1 MKKAILLISTL
12 FFVIAAFANGGHTIK
27 VQIKN
32 FTGKEIYFGYPY
44 GDKEYLR
51 DTAVLDTQGYFV
63 FAGEEELP
71 GGVYLIVMP
80 PNNEYFQILLNKG
93 EQNLIVSVN
102 DPKNPM
108 KDIKI
113 EGSSDNNL
121 LYEYLN
127 YLAALR
133 PQADTIRAQIARA
146 SDEKIKESLQKKLDA
161 IDKDVVAY
169 QNRLVEKHPKTLS
182 AAIIRANI
190 PMDQPEFQGDTLE
203 IQRQRWRYSIEH
215 FFDNLDLGDP
225 RMLRTPKAI
234 FFDRIDYYVNKLQV
248 QHPDSLSQ
256 AVDYVLNKMKPA
268 EETFKYYLIHFLN
281 YFAKSQY
288 VGMDAVYVHLVNE
301 YYAKGLAPWTDAES
315 LKKIIENAKGLEP
328 TLIGKIIP
336 DVTLEKRDSSK
347 ISLHSVDAEY
357 IILYIWSYSCGT
369 CKKATPVLKEFNE
382 KFKDKGVK
390 IFAICNHAGKEVA
403 ECWKYVDENGNQDW
417 IHTADPYR
425 ISNYQDKFYVKSTP
439 TIYVLDKNKEIISK
453 RIGAE
458 QLDEI
463 MTRIIEAKK

>member
-1 MKKAILLISTL
+1 MKKLILLISTL
-12 FFVIAAFANGGHTIK
+12 FFVIAAYANGGHTIK

-32 FTGKEIYFGYPY
+32 FTGKEVYLGYPY

-51 DTAVLDTQGYFV
+51 DTAALDAQGYYV
-63 FAGEEELP
+63 FAGEEELSA
-71 GGVYLIVMP
+71 GVYLVVMP
-80 PNNEYFQILLNKG
+80 PSNEYFQILLNKG
-93 EQNLIVSVN
+93 EQNFTIIVN
-102 DPKNPM
+102 DFKNPS

-113 EGSSDNNL
+113 EGSSDNKL
-121 LYEYLN
+121 LYGYLN
-127 YLAALR
+127 YLGELR
-133 PQADTIRAQIARA
+133 PQADTLRAQIARA
-146 SDEKIKESLQKKLDA
+146 TDAQQKQALENKLNAMNDE
-161 IDKDVVAY
+161 VVAY
-169 QNRLVEKHPKTLS
+169 QKNFVTKHPKTLS
-182 AAIIRANI
+182 AAIINANI
-190 PMDQPEFQGDTLE
+190 QMDQPEFQGDTLE
-203 IQRQRWRYSIEH
+203 VQRQRWRYTIEH
-215 FFDNLDLGDP
+215 FFDNLDLSDP
-225 RMLRTPKAI
+225 RMLRTPKSM
-234 FFDRIDYYVNKLQV
+234 FFDRIDFYVNKLQA
-248 QHPDSLSQ
+248 QHPDSFAQ
-256 AVDYVLNKMKPA
+256 AVDYVLEKMRPA

-281 YFAKSQY
+281 YYAQSQY
-288 VGMDAVYVHLVNE
+288 VGMDAVYVHLVNN
-301 YYAKGLAPWTDAES
+301 YYAKGLAPWTDPES
-315 LKKIIENAKGLEP
+315 LKKIIENAKALEP

-336 DVTLEKRDSSK
+336 DATLEKRDGSK

-357 IILYIWSYSCGT
+357 TILYIWSYSCGT

-425 ISNYQDKFYVKSTP
+425 TSNYQDKFYVKSTP
-439 TIYVLDKNKEIISK
+439 TIYILDKNKEIISK